1 MSKELG
7 EFLAKELN
15 NLEAAGLLQ
24 DSPVLTSPQQPQLQ
38 LGKKNVVGFASDNYL
53 GFASDERLAKAA
65 SDAAME
71 WGSSFASGRLAS
83 GTHTI
88 HRKLETELAKFL
100 KVQDAAVYAT
110 GYQANL
116 GIFENLFNEQ
126 DFIFCDF
133 SLHPSLVDG
142 IRFSLARHHV
152 FRTQDLRD
160 LEDKLKRSANAR
172 FRAIVIDAVA
182 PQDGKIA
189 PLKELLELA
198 ERYDALTVLDDS
210 HGIGVLGATGRGLTE
225 ELGLLGK
232 VDLITGSLSHAL
244 GATGG
249 FVAGRQD
256 ILSWLRQK
264 SRTYLFSASP
274 PPSAMAAALK
284 ALELLDDG
292 APELEAL
299 KKNTAFVREGL
310 AKKNHRV
317 VDSIHP
323 IISIVVGNAL
333 TAQKTTNRLFREG
346 FYVLGYCYPVV
357 PRDSARV
364 RLQITAA
371 HLKKDLE
378 KVVSSL

>member
-7 EFLAKELN
+7 EFLAKELS

-24 DSPVLTSPQQPQLQ
+24 EAPVLTSSQMPQLQ
-38 LGKKNVVGFASDNYL
+38 IGKKNVVGFASDNYL
-53 GFASDERLAKAA
+53 GWASDERLAKAA
-65 SDAAME
+65 SDATME

-83 GTHTI
+83 GTHAL
-88 HRKLETELAKFL
+88 HRKLESDLSKFL
-100 KVQDAAVYAT
+100 KVEDAVLYAT

-126 DFIFCDF
+126 DFIFCDY
-133 SLHPSLVDG
+133 SLHPSMVDG
-142 IRFSLARHHV
+142 VRFSLARHHI

-172 FRAIVIDAVA
+172 FRAIVTEAVS

-198 ERYDALTVLDDS
+198 QRYDALTVVDDS
-210 HGIGVLGATGRGLTE
+210 HGIGVLGQTGRGLTE

-232 VDLITGSLSHAL
+232 VDLVTGSLSHAL
-244 GATGG
+244 GASGG
-249 FVAGRQD
+249 FVAGRRD

-264 SRTYLFSASP
+264 SRTYLFSAGP
-274 PPSAMAAALK
+274 PASATAAALK
-284 ALELLDDG
+284 ALELLEAG
-292 APELEAL
+292 APELEEL
-299 KKNTAFVREGL
+299 RKNTQFVRDSL
-310 AKKNHRV
+310 TRKKHRIIEA
-317 VDSIHP
+317 SHP

-333 TAQKTTNRLFREG
+333 TAQKTANRLYREG
-346 FYVLGYCYPVV
+346 LYVLGYCYPVV
-357 PRDSARV
+357 PRDSARI

-378 KVVSSL
+378 KLVSAL